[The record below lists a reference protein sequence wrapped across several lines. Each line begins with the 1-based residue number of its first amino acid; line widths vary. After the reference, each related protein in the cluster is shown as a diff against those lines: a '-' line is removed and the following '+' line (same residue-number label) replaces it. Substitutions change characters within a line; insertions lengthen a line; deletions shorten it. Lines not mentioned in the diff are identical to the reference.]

1 MMTYSTHTLFKVE
14 EVSKEMLDIVQF
26 LQDGKSPDGLLEK
39 RKKIII
45 MKVAPYMLMN
55 GEIYK

>member
-1 MMTYSTHTLFKVE
+1 MTYSTHTLFKVE